1 MEWKKDSISASELE
15 RKQQEYIREAM
26 EMLKRAKPFAENKPD
41 KEEEKAIKADISLP
55 TEENDKSAE
64 EISESTDETAEI
76 IDDISEMAE
85 EAAES
90 IDDISEA
97 AEEIGE
103 TAEEISESIDDI
115 SEAAEEIGETAEE
128 ISESIDDI
136 SEAAE
141 EIGETAEEISESID
155 DISEMAEEAAEISE
169 EIPET
174 IAEDSEEEDT
184 APKEETEETGGNYG
198 VYSAKEL
205 INGAGEDEGLKSAAE
220 MLAELKSKTEI
231 MRSLAEAADPRPE
244 KQDLPKGQFI
254 CPKCGRSSQHG
265 RYQ

>member
-41 KEEEKAIKADISLP
+41 KEEEKAIEADIPLP

-64 EISESTDETAEI
+64 EISESTDETAE
-76 IDDISEMAE
+76 
-85 EAAES
+85 S

-97 AEEIGE
+97 AEEV
-103 TAEEISESIDDI
+103 A
-115 SEAAEEIGETAEE
+115 
-128 ISESIDDI
+128 
-136 SEAAE
+136 
-141 EIGETAEEISESID
+141 ESID
-155 DISEMAEEAAEISE
+155 DISEMAEEATESIDDISETAEEIGESTEKTEEIAE

-184 APKEETEETGGNYG
+184 APKEETEENGGNYG

-205 INGAGEDEGLKSAAE
+205 INGADTEEGLKSAAE

-231 MRSLAEAADPRPE
+231 MRSLAEASDPRPE
-244 KQDLPKGQFI
+244 KQDLPKGQFV

>member
-90 IDDISEA
+90 IDDISEM

-115 SEAAEEIGETAEE
+115 SKTAEE
-128 ISESIDDI
+128 
-136 SEAAE
+136 AA
-141 EIGETAEEISESID
+141 ESID
-155 DISEMAEEAAEISE
+155 DISEMAEEATESAEKAAEISE

-184 APKEETEETGGNYG
+184 APKEETEENGGNYG
-198 VYSAKEL
+198 VYSAEEL

-244 KQDLPKGQFI
+244 KQDLPKGQYV

-265 RYQ
+265 QYQ

>member
-1 MEWKKDSISASELE
+1 M
-15 RKQQEYIREAM
+15 
-26 EMLKRAKPFAENKPD
+26 
-41 KEEEKAIKADISLP
+41 
-55 TEENDKSAE
+55 
-64 EISESTDETAEI
+64 
-76 IDDISEMAE
+76 E

-90 IDDISEA
+90 VENTSERLEEN
-97 AEEIGE
+97 AESAEE
-103 TAEEISESIDDI
+103 TAEI
-115 SEAAEEIGETAEE
+115 AEE

-155 DISEMAEEAAEISE
+155 DISEMAEKAAEISE

-184 APKEETEETGGNYG
+184 APKEETEENGGNYG

-205 INGAGEDEGLKSAAE
+205 INGADTEEGLKSAAE

-244 KQDLPKGQFI
+244 KQDLPKGQFV

>member
-26 EMLKRAKPFAENKPD
+26 EMLKRAKPSEENKPG
-41 KEEEKAIKADISLP
+41 KEEEKAIEADISET

-64 EISESTDETAEI
+64 EISESTDEAAES

-97 AEEIGE
+97 AEEV
-103 TAEEISESIDDI
+103 AESIDDI
-115 SEAAEEIGETAEE
+115 SETAEEIGESTAKTEE
-128 ISESIDDI
+128 I
-136 SEAAE
+136 A
-141 EIGETAEEISESID
+141 
-155 DISEMAEEAAEISE
+155 E

-184 APKEETEETGGNYG
+184 APKEETEENGGNYG
-198 VYSAKEL
+198 VYSAEEL

-231 MRSLAEAADPRPE
+231 MRSLAEAADPKPE
-244 KQDLPKGQFI
+244 KQDLPKERFV
-254 CPKCGRSSQHG
+254 CPKCGRSSPHG

>member
-26 EMLKRAKPFAENKPD
+26 EMLKRAKPSEENKPD
-41 KEEEKAIKADISLP
+41 KEEEKAIEADISET

-64 EISESTDETAEI
+64 EISESADETAES
-76 IDDISEMAE
+76 IDDISETAE

-97 AEEIGE
+97 AEE
-103 TAEEISESIDDI
+103 
-115 SEAAEEIGETAEE
+115 AA
-128 ISESIDDI
+128 
-136 SEAAE
+136 
-141 EIGETAEEISESID
+141 ESID
-155 DISEMAEEAAEISE
+155 DISEMAEEATESAEKAAEISE

-184 APKEETEETGGNYG
+184 APKEETEENGGNYG

-205 INGAGEDEGLKSAAE
+205 INGADTEEGLKSAAE

-244 KQDLPKGQFI
+244 KQDLPKGQFV

>member
-85 EAAES
+85 EAA
-90 IDDISEA
+90 
-97 AEEIGE
+97 
-103 TAEEISESIDDI
+103 ESIDDI

>member
-1 MEWKKDSISASELE
+1 MVQVWSGWYKG
-15 RKQQEYIREAM
+15 
-26 EMLKRAKPFAENKPD
+26 
-41 KEEEKAIKADISLP
+41 
-55 TEENDKSAE
+55 
-64 EISESTDETAEI
+64 
-76 IDDISEMAE
+76 IDDIAEAAE
-85 EAAES
+85 EVAES
-90 IDDISEA
+90 IDDISE
-97 AEEIGE
+97 
-103 TAEEISESIDDI
+103 TAEETGEST
-115 SEAAEEIGETAEE
+115 EKTEEIA
-128 ISESIDDI
+128 
-136 SEAAE
+136 
-141 EIGETAEEISESID
+141 
-155 DISEMAEEAAEISE
+155 E

-184 APKEETEETGGNYG
+184 APKEETEDTGGNYG

-205 INGAGEDEGLKSAAE
+205 INSAGEDEGLKSAAE

>member
-26 EMLKRAKPFAENKPD
+26 EMLKRAKPSEENKPD
-41 KEEEKAIKADISLP
+41 KEEEKAIEADISET

-64 EISESTDETAEI
+64 EISESADET
-76 IDDISEMAE
+76 
-85 EAAES
+85 AES

-97 AEEIGE
+97 AEEV
-103 TAEEISESIDDI
+103 AESIDDI
-115 SEAAEEIGETAEE
+115 SETVEEIGESTEKTEE
-128 ISESIDDI
+128 I
-136 SEAAE
+136 A
-141 EIGETAEEISESID
+141 
-155 DISEMAEEAAEISE
+155 E

-184 APKEETEETGGNYG
+184 APKEETEENGGNYG

-205 INGAGEDEGLKSAAE
+205 INGADTEEGLKSAAE

-244 KQDLPKGQFI
+244 KQDLPKGQFV